1 MSCAVLT
8 CCVKI
13 AKVILTQTKLKL
25 HITIIQIIAQ
35 PYTNSTNGLKLSL
48 TSTAG
53 EGFKLYTSNFQCFQY
68 GNIDILQQ
76 PSTETNIATQVNI

>member
-1 MSCAVLT
+1 MSCAVST
-8 CCVKI
+8 YCAKI

-35 PYTNSTNGLKLSL
+35 PYTNSTDGVKLSL

-53 EGFKLYTSNFQCFQY
+53 EG
-68 GNIDILQQ
+68 
-76 PSTETNIATQVNI
+76 V